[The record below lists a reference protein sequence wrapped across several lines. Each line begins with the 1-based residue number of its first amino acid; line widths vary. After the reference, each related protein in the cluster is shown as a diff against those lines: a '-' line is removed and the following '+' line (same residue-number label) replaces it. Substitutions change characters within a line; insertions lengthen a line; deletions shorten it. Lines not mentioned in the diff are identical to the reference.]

1 MSKSEELRRLVDAA
15 MERAA
20 ARPWHEVTYREIVAT
35 AGMKLDEAYRLAPD
49 KGAIL
54 AALSRQADAA
64 VLAEP
69 AAVEDGSA
77 RDRLFDVLMR
87 RFDALK
93 PYRAGLAGV
102 AGAAA
107 REPLQSLGQLGRIG
121 CSMRAMLVAAG
132 ISTEG
137 LSGALRVQGLVAIW
151 AAAFRRFLRD
161 ETPDLSETMA
171 GLDEQLRR
179 AERWMQRC
187 SWRPRRPDE
196 TAGEAPGAAPGSPPA
211 AADDSGPQPQPL

>member
-1 MSKSEELRRLVDAA
+1 MTQREDLKRLVEAA
-15 MERAA
+15 MTLAA
-20 ARPWHEVTYREIVAT
+20 QRPWNEVTYREIVAT
-35 AGMKLDEAYRLAPD
+35 AGLRLDEAWQLAAD
-49 KGAIL
+49 RGAIL

-69 AAVEDGSA
+69 AAPEDGSA

-93 PYRAGLAGV
+93 PYRAGLASV
-102 AGAAA
+102 ANAGA
-107 REPLQSLGQLGRIG
+107 REPLQSLGLLCRLG

-137 LSGALRVQGLVAIW
+137 IKGALRVQGLVAIW
-151 AAAFRRFLRD
+151 VAAFRRFLRD
-161 ETPDLSETMA
+161 ETADLSETMA

-187 SWRPRRPDE
+187 SWRPGARD
-196 TAGEAPGAAPGSPPA
+196 EAPEPSAASEPPPA
-211 AADDSGPQPQPL
+211 AGEDSGPQPQPL

>member
-1 MSKSEELRRLVDAA
+1 MTQPEDLKRLVDAA
-15 MERAA
+15 MTLAA
-20 ARPWHEVTYREIVAT
+20 QRPWSEIGYREIVAA
-35 AGMKLDEAYRLAPD
+35 AGLRLDEAWRLAAD
-49 KGAIL
+49 RRAIL

-69 AAVEDGSA
+69 AALEDGSA

-93 PYRAGLAGV
+93 PYRAGLASV
-102 AGAAA
+102 ANAAG
-107 REPLQSLGQLGRIG
+107 REPTQSLAMLCQLA
-121 CSMRAMLVAAG
+121 CSMQAMLVAAG

-137 LSGALRVQGLVAIW
+137 LAGRLRVQGLVAIW

-171 GLDEQLRR
+171 SLDEKLRR
-179 AERWMQRC
+179 AERWIERC
-187 SWRPRRPDE
+187 SWRAPRARAE
-196 TAGEAPGAAPGSPPA
+196 TAEPPPPPA
-211 AADDSGPQPQPL
+211 GEDSGPQAQPL